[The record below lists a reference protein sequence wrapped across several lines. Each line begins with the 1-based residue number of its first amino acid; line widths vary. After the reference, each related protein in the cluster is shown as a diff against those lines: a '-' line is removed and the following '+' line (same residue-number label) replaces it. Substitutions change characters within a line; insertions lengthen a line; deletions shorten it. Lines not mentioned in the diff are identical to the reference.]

1 MKGKVCFALDLIRS
15 EEQRCDRWVSKKR
28 IKTIRTIG
36 LLGQSSLSVTILML
50 LSVLRS

>member
-1 MKGKVCFALDLIRS
+1 MSGFALDLIRS

-36 LLGQSSLSVTILML
+36 LLGQSSLSVTILKL
-50 LSVLRS
+50 LSALRS